1 MEEKLLQ
8 ERKNIILDILKSKE
22 YRPMKIKE
30 LAILLNISRED
41 REELRYVLEALV
53 YEGKVAASKKGIYSI
68 ASSEIVTG
76 TFEGNRKGFGFVRAE
91 GEEEDIFIPERFVN
105 GAMNKDMVQVA
116 ILTEEKYYKENSKYK
131 RRKEEMDK
139 EKGQDRKGKR

>member
-53 YEGKVAASKKGIYSI
+53 YEGKVGVSKKGRYFITST
-68 ASSEIVTG
+68 EIVTG
-76 TFEGNRKGFGFVRAE
+76 TFEGNRKGFGFVKVE
-91 GEEEDIFIPERFVN
+91 GEEEDIFIPERCVN
-105 GAMNKDMVQVA
+105 GAMNRDMVQVA
-116 ILTEEKYYKENSKYK
+116 ILTEDKFDKENSRFK
-131 RRKEEMDK
+131 RRKE
-139 EKGQDRKGKR
+139 RL